1 MSLEPILPSRGP
13 QTPPKPA
20 RTGVAG
26 GTAGAALASG
36 SSVDAVRISEQGRRM
51 SRLSQS
57 MPPTPDNI
65 DQLSRELAGK
75 LKPLLPQGAINA
87 RNRLAIEVD
96 TRTGEIAITDG
107 LNAAPQASGAAAA
120 AALTAPRTSR
130 APDARSIATL
140 LSGHPDLA
148 RQFQDLA
155 TLSQHLAPT
164 PQGTDPLQTA
174 KAAQAAQAEQI
185 AVRIRAALGDDE
197 SASGAP
203 GESHAFSRIIE
214 ARPAPSPRMTR
225 AIAHYAEHSGLS
237 GLHETDTTVSMVF
250 DGKDVTVQSNGKVRW
265 CSVA

>member
-1 MSLEPILPSRGP
+1 MSLDPILPSRGP
-13 QTPPKPA
+13 QTPPKLA
-20 RTGVAG
+20 RTGAAG

-65 DQLSRELAGK
+65 DKLSRELAGK
-75 LKPLLPQGAINA
+75 LKPLLPQGAITA

-107 LNAAPQASGAAAA
+107 LNAAPQASGAASAT
-120 AALTAPRTSR
+120 ALTAPRTSR
-130 APDARSIATL
+130 APDARSIAAL
-140 LSGHPDLA
+140 FSEHPDLA

-155 TLSQHLAPT
+155 TLSKHLAPMQ
-164 PQGTDPLQTA
+164 QGTDSPQTA
-174 KAAQAAQAEQI
+174 KAALAEQI
-185 AVRIRAALGDDE
+185 AARIRAALGDDE
-197 SASGAP
+197 SASGAA
-203 GESHAFSRIIE
+203 GESHAFSRITE

-237 GLHETDTTVSMVF
+237 GLHETDATVCMVF

-265 CSVA
+265 SMFA